1 MNELDPLFTAM
12 RDLNATKSDGFEGLV
27 RDMFTEV
34 TGMGFR
40 LMKNGPQG
48 GVDAVGD
55 TPVNGLEVGIEG
67 KHYAP
72 ATSLPLDQLKS
83 KIRDAVDSFP
93 TLDLWVLAATR
104 PISGGDVK
112 ELEALGASAGIDVLV
127 LDWDP
132 AATEPP
138 LLAVL
143 CAMSPAAVRVRLQA
157 SKALTDALDFVRNHK
172 LFESASKRLL
182 NRLQSPLVGLAAA
195 KKQMLEWLKS
205 RMKEADAS
213 RLAFDSHAA
222 LLGTDSHRISRGE
235 INARL
240 DGWWT
245 DHCTRVG
252 ALLGQEGVGKTW
264 AALDW
269 VLGRIDSDPGFPLAV
284 VVPAKNVGGND
295 ADEIIAAALY
305 TTFQIRDQA
314 FWKRR
319 VVRWLS
325 AEALRPTLLVIIDG
339 LNQNWMYSNWS
350 ELVLAIAGADR
361 KGKAAVL
368 LTVRPDFFNF
378 RLKRLQDL
386 STKPVEVSVEPF
398 NDAELEQLLATYG
411 LVMRELPKALLH
423 LLRNP
428 RACRQALRRRKEL
441 EESGDITPER
451 VVYEDWRGRQP
462 QALKAL
468 SEEEF
473 RAFIAGLARR
483 YKNNIEGSGVSRRQ
497 LLDELTMDSGDD
509 FSRYEGVLSEII
521 DGGWVTS
528 SGSAHQFKVLE
539 SKLPYVL
546 GLALISELR
555 DAKSEEQVRSNLD
568 EALDA
573 YEGSDF
579 SVKILR
585 CASTFAMMEEG
596 TPEAVR
602 RGLLTYWLA
611 AQNFGQPDFESFWRC
626 LGLIPE
632 TVLDIAERCWFD
644 RSGRHSEHE
653 VLVKAFANSFK
664 WTSVE
669 KACEARL
676 TRWFEG
682 FWLDPLEGEVLGQIP
697 EDENARA
704 RRAQTQRRYE
714 EWSANA
720 DVAIFGVEIR
730 EVEASGRAWGCY
742 RAIEMMSWLPRV
754 PLLRPITA
762 WAITRGVMGQFRQ
775 KEMFAWLLRWNE
787 NDFQA
792 TEQALLLRAK
802 ELASL
807 GEVGLEAARSLL
819 ELLSTPSAGATLTA
833 LGIAPMDLDAGD
845 VLSPRPTD
853 PQSVLPQNY
862 LENIEASALDF
873 AVSKPEASPL
883 SFSNSAP
890 ATTRQVLS
898 RWSPSLRVKLERDG
912 VEGILEKLCSPS
924 TEGSDIAVLAAAMP
938 QSVMVMD
945 LSQVQRWETAACRA
959 RDQGEEWNW
968 DLQFVSF
975 FEASSAAQVSLLDL
989 SPKQAMPAYY
999 ANLLVRISA
1008 EAGREVKA
1016 RLENSSSE
1024 NELIFWLDY
1033 LDHTAKNAEDLDSV
1047 ALETYLSHTSTGVRE
1062 RVLRFGLETQSTR
1075 LADAL
1080 AASGWSCP
1088 QAKSK
1093 EERAYGSMLLACT
1106 SNPIS
1111 VDECKRRVHP
1121 EALGEFVEA
1130 FPDTAGY
1137 LELFAGHVRDELSYL
1152 ATTRSGTFPR
1162 SLLNEHSGWDQL
1174 VERFGEQLAVWLSPF
1189 LEKKNRRM
1197 IFGGAERFPLI
1208 ESIQA
1213 ISKTRPELSAQLVEA
1228 MLEDESESVFHLGS
1242 IRDAALG
1249 VATEAGQRLR
1259 ASVLA
1264 DANTDD
1270 KLCAYASGLRR
1281 SNLEHK
1287 LLEQIESD
1295 LAMEMA
1301 GYVARGITLAGFLV
1315 PSEVNDRLW
1324 ERINTSTGL
1333 GQWLA
1338 QVKTA
1343 SYDRYVRAKACFH
1356 WFGLFL
1362 SASSEDDAFV
1372 YFELFLGTVDP
1383 RFIDSDV
1390 SWKRRS
1396 DWSYQK
1402 LVHWSL
1408 HVDAI
1413 NAKTKALHDEW
1424 KKVFLCTKPPMSNQ
1438 YPTRR

>member
-1 MNELDPLFTAM
+1 MNELDPLFAAM
-12 RDLNATKSDGFEGLV
+12 RDLNATKFDGFEGLV

-48 GVDAVGD
+48 GVDVIGD
-55 TPVNGLEVGIEG
+55 TPVNGLDVGIEG

-72 ATSLPLDQLKS
+72 STSLPLDQLKS
-83 KIRDAVDSFP
+83 KIRDAADTFP

-112 ELEALGASAGIDVLV
+112 ELEAVGVAAGIDVLV
-127 LDWDP
+127 LDWEP

-143 CAMSPAAVRVRLQA
+143 CAMSPTTVRVRLQS
-157 SKALTDALDFVRNHK
+157 SKALTDALAFVRSHE

-182 NRLQSPLVGLAAA
+182 SRLQSPLVGLAAA
-195 KKQMLEWLKS
+195 KNQMLKWLKS
-205 RMKEADAS
+205 RMKDADAS

-222 LLGTDSHRISRGE
+222 LLGTDSHRISRDE
-235 INARL
+235 ISARL
-240 DGWWT
+240 DTWWT
-245 DHCTRVG
+245 EDCTRVG

-284 VVPAKNVGGND
+284 VVPAKNVAGTD
-295 ADEIIAAALY
+295 ADEIIATALY
-305 TTFQIRDQA
+305 TAFQIRDQD

-325 AEALRPTLLVIIDG
+325 AETLRPNLLVIIDG
-339 LNQNWMYSNWS
+339 LNQNWMYSSWS
-350 ELVLAIAGADR
+350 ELMLAIAAADR
-361 KGKAAVL
+361 VGKAAVL

-378 RLKRLQDL
+378 RLKRLHDL
-386 STKPVEVSVEPF
+386 STKPVEVPVEPF
-398 NDAELEQLLATYG
+398 NDTELELLLATYG
-411 LVMRELPKALLH
+411 LVMHELPQALLH

-462 QALKAL
+462 QALKIL

-483 YKNNIEGSGVSRRQ
+483 YKDNIEGSEVSRKQ

-509 FSRYEGVLSEII
+509 FSRYQGVLSEII

-528 SGSAHQFKVLE
+528 SGGTHQFKVLE

-546 GLALISELR
+546 GLALVFELR

-573 YEGSDF
+573 YQGSDF

-585 CASTFAMMEEG
+585 CASIFAMMEKG
-596 TPEAVR
+596 TPEVVR

-626 LGLIPE
+626 LGLFPE
-632 TVLDIAERCWFD
+632 TVLDIAECCWFN
-644 RSGRHSEHE
+644 RTGRHSEHE

-664 WTSVE
+664 WSSVE

-682 FWLDPLEGEVLGQIP
+682 FWLDPLEGEVFGHIP
-697 EDENARA
+697 EDEHARA

-714 EWSANA
+714 EWSVNA
-720 DVAIFGVEIR
+720 DVAKFGVKIR
-730 EVEASGRAWGCY
+730 QVEASGRAWGCY
-742 RAIEMMSWLPRV
+742 RAIEMMSWLPRA

-787 NDFQA
+787 HDFQA

-819 ELLSTPSAGATLTA
+819 ALLSTPSASAALTA
-833 LGIAPMDLDAGD
+833 LGIAPMELDAGD
-845 VLSPRPTD
+845 VVSSRPTD
-853 PQSVLPQNY
+853 PRSALPQNY
-862 LENIEASALDF
+862 LVGIEASALEL
-873 AVSKPEASPL
+873 AVPKPEASPR
-883 SFSNSAP
+883 SFSSIAP
-890 ATTRQVLS
+890 DTTRQILS
-898 RWSPSLRVKLERDG
+898 RWSPSLRIKLERDSIEG
-912 VEGILEKLCSPS
+912 VLNKLCCPA
-924 TEGSDIAVLAAAMP
+924 TERSDIAVLAAELP
-938 QSVMVMD
+938 QSLIAMD
-945 LSQVQRWETAACRA
+945 PGQVQQWKNAAYRA
-959 RDQGEEWNW
+959 REQGEEWNW

-975 FEASSAAQVSLLDL
+975 LEVPSVEQISLLDL
-989 SPKQAMPAYY
+989 SPQQAMPAYY
-999 ANLLVRISA
+999 ASSLVRISVK
-1008 EAGREVKA
+1008 AGHEVKI
-1016 RLENSSSE
+1016 RLDNCASE
-1024 NELIFWLDY
+1024 NKLIFWLDY
-1033 LDHTAKNAEDLDSV
+1033 LDRTVRSAEDLDSV
-1047 ALETYLSHTSTGVRE
+1047 ALEAYLSHASTSVRE
-1062 RVLRFGLETQSTR
+1062 RVLLFGLETQSNR

-1111 VDECKRRVHP
+1111 VDECKYRVHP
-1121 EALGEFVEA
+1121 EVLGKFVEA
-1130 FPDTAGY
+1130 FPEKTEY
-1137 LELFAGHVRDELSYL
+1137 LDLFAEHVKEELSYL

-1174 VERFGEQLAVWLSPF
+1174 VEKFGEQLTEWLSPF
-1189 LEKKNRRM
+1189 LDKENRRM
-1197 IFGGAERFPLI
+1197 ILGGAERFPLI

-1228 MLEDESESVFHLGS
+1228 ILKDESEAVFRLGS
-1242 IRDAALG
+1242 IRDTALG

-1270 KLCAYASGLRR
+1270 KLYAYAAGLRK
-1281 SNLEHK
+1281 SNFEYK

-1295 LAMEMA
+1295 LDMEMA

-1324 ERINTSTGL
+1324 DRINTSTRL
-1333 GQWLA
+1333 DQWLA

-1362 SASSEDDAFV
+1362 STPSEDDAFL
-1372 YFELFLGTVDP
+1372 YFELFLGTIDP
-1383 RFIDSDV
+1383 RFIV
-1390 SWKRRS
+1390 SNVSRKGRS
-1396 DWSYQK
+1396 DWPYKK

-1413 NAKTKALHDEW
+1413 NAKNKALRNDW
-1424 KKVFLCTKPPMSNQ
+1424 KRVFLCTKPPMSNQ

>member
-48 GVDAVGD
+48 GVDVIGD
-55 TPVNGLEVGIEG
+55 TPVNGLDVGIEG

-72 ATSLPLDQLKS
+72 STSLPLDQLKS
-83 KIRDAVDSFP
+83 KIRDAADTFP

-112 ELEALGASAGIDVLV
+112 ELEAVGAAAGIDVLV
-127 LDWDP
+127 LDWEP

-143 CAMSPAAVRVRLQA
+143 CAMSPVTVCVRLQA
-157 SKALTDALDFVRNHK
+157 SKALTDALAFVSSHE

-182 NRLQSPLVGLAAA
+182 CRLQSPLVGLAAA
-195 KKQMLEWLKS
+195 KNQMLQWLKS

-222 LLGTDSHRISRGE
+222 LLGTDSHRISRDG
-235 INARL
+235 ISARL
-240 DGWWT
+240 DAWWT
-245 DHCTRVG
+245 EDCTRVG

-284 VVPAKNVGGND
+284 VVPAKNVGGTD
-295 ADEIIAAALY
+295 ADEIIANALY
-305 TTFQIRDQA
+305 AAFQIRDQA

-325 AEALRPTLLVIIDG
+325 AETPRTNLLVIIDG
-339 LNQNWMYSNWS
+339 LNQNWMYSSWS

-361 KGKAAVL
+361 KGKGAVL
-368 LTVRPDFFNF
+368 LTVRPDFFSF

-386 STKPVEVSVEPF
+386 SMKPVEISVEPF
-398 NDAELEQLLATYG
+398 DDAELEELLATYG
-411 LVMRELPKALLH
+411 VVMRELTKSLLP

-441 EESGDITPER
+441 EDSGDITPER

-462 QALKAL
+462 QALKVL

-483 YKNNIEGSGVSRRQ
+483 YKDNIEGSEVTRKQ

-521 DGGWVTS
+521 DGGWVSS
-528 SGSAHQFKVLE
+528 SGGSHKFKVLE
-539 SKLPYVL
+539 HKLPYVL
-546 GLALISELR
+546 GLALVSELNE
-555 DAKSEEQVRSNLD
+555 AESEEQVQSSLD
-568 EALDA
+568 EVLDA
-573 YEGSDF
+573 YQGSDF

-585 CASTFAMMEEG
+585 CASTFAMMEDG
-596 TPEAVR
+596 TPEFVR

-611 AQNFGQPDFESFWRC
+611 AQNFGQTDFESFWRC
-626 LGLIPE
+626 LGLFPE
-632 TVLDIAERCWFD
+632 TVLDIAERCWFN

-669 KACEARL
+669 KACESRL

-697 EDENARA
+697 DDEHARA
-704 RRAQTQRRYE
+704 RRAQTQRRNE

-720 DVAIFGVEIR
+720 DAAKFGVGIR
-730 EVEASGRAWGCY
+730 QVEATGRAWGCY

-787 NDFQA
+787 KDFQT
-792 TEQALLLRAK
+792 TEQALVLRSK

-819 ELLSTPSAGATLTA
+819 VLLSTQSAGAALIG
-833 LGIAPMDLDAGD
+833 LGIAPMELDAGD
-845 VLSPRPTD
+845 VVSSKPTD
-853 PQSVLPQNY
+853 PQSALPQNY
-862 LENIEASALDF
+862 LTGIEASALELVAPKLETF
-873 AVSKPEASPL
+873 SR
-883 SFSNSAP
+883 SFSNIAP
-890 ATTRQVLS
+890 STTKQVLS
-898 RWSPSLRVKLERDG
+898 RWSPSLRVKLER
-912 VEGILEKLCSPS
+912 EGIEGVLKKLCSPA
-924 TEGSDIAVLAAAMP
+924 TERSDIAVLAAELP
-938 QSVMVMD
+938 QSFMVMD
-945 LSQVQRWETAACRA
+945 RGQVQRWKSAACRA
-959 RDQGEEWNW
+959 REKGEEWNW

-975 FEASSAAQVSLLDL
+975 LEAPCVEQISLLDF
-989 SPKQAMPAYY
+989 SPQQAMPAYY
-999 ANLLVRISA
+999 ANSLVRISA
-1008 EAGREVKA
+1008 ESGHEVKT
-1016 RLENSSSE
+1016 RLDNCASE
-1024 NELIFWLDY
+1024 NQLIFWLDY
-1033 LDHTAKNAEDLDSV
+1033 LDRTARNAEDLDSV
-1047 ALETYLSHTSTGVRE
+1047 ALEAYLSHSSTSVRE
-1062 RVLRFGLETQSTR
+1062 KVLRFGLETRSSK

-1080 AASGWSCP
+1080 AASDWSCSE
-1088 QAKSK
+1088 AKSK

-1111 VDECKRRVHP
+1111 VNECKRRVHP
-1121 EALGEFVEA
+1121 EALGEFVKA
-1130 FPDTAGY
+1130 FPETPEY
-1137 LELFAGHVRDELSYL
+1137 LDLFAEHVRDELSYL
-1152 ATTRSGTFPR
+1152 ATTRSRTYPR
-1162 SLLNEHSGWDQL
+1162 SLLNKHSGWDQL
-1174 VERFGEQLAVWLSPF
+1174 VERFGDELAEWLSPF
-1189 LEKKNRRM
+1189 LEKKNRRTS
-1197 IFGGAERFPLI
+1197 FGGAESFPLL

-1213 ISKTRPELSAQLVEA
+1213 VSKIRPELSAQLVEA
-1228 MLEDESESVFHLGS
+1228 LLTDESESVFHLGS
-1242 IRDAALG
+1242 IRDTALG
-1249 VATEAGQRLR
+1249 VATEAGQRMR

-1270 KLCAYASGLRR
+1270 KLYAYAAGLRK
-1281 SNLEHK
+1281 SNLEHR
-1287 LLEQIESD
+1287 LLEQVESD

-1301 GYVARGITLAGFLV
+1301 GYVARGVTLAGFLM
-1315 PSEVNDRLW
+1315 PSEVADRLW
-1324 ERINTSTGL
+1324 KRINTSTSL
-1333 GQWLA
+1333 DQWLA
-1338 QVKTA
+1338 QVRTT
-1343 SYDRYVRAKACFH
+1343 SYDRYVRAKSCFH

-1362 SASSEDDAFV
+1362 STPSEEDAFLH
-1372 YFELFLGTVDP
+1372 FELFLATIDP
-1383 RFIDSDV
+1383 RFIASNV
-1390 SWKRRS
+1390 SRKKRS
-1396 DWSYQK
+1396 EWSYKK

-1413 NAKTKALHDEW
+1413 NAKSKALHDDW